1 MLSKDCLKVDK
12 VVRPEINLLF
22 RDPALHHL
30 LLVFSLLAAGQLKLG
45 DWRPSRGVARLRYLL
60 LESRSKGQDSG
71 AMQQQVEHGDYCKV
85 LLQYYCVAQAG
96 HGEK

>member
-12 VVRPEINLLF
+12 VVRPEMNLLF
-22 RDPALHHL
+22 WDPALHHL

-45 DWRPSRGVARLRYLL
+45 VWRPSRGVASLL
-60 LESRSKGQDSG
+60 LESHSQDQDSG
-71 AMQQQVEHGDYCKV
+71 AMQQKEHSDYCKV